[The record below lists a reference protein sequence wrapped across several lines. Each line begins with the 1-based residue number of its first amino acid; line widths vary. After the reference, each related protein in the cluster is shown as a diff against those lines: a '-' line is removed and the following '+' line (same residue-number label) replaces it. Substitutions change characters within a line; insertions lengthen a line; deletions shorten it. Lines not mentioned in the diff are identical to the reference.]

1 MTTACLVCANIQV
14 YFKGDR
20 CSYCSY
26 LRYSSYYLE
35 INYIKVIPLGETPR
49 NILAVHV
56 IIVCNAM
63 PGEHIHRCRTKYEVG
78 AVHEAGI
85 REPRKHRRPYQKFSS
100 GGGMGLAFHAIL
112 LVQNSLRELRN
123 KWVRNCNEVTMDH
136 HEKLGRGVWCQ
147 CVQCSWLCS
156 SSTKSFHYHRP
167 SSKLYNFV
175 TEQVVND
182 VNFWKCSKAERS
194 ITSQDERGLC

>member
-1 MTTACLVCANIQV
+1 VTTACLVCANIQG

-49 NILAVHV
+49 IILAVHV

-78 AVHEAGI
+78 AVHEAQSMKRASESHGSI
-85 REPRKHRRPYQKFSS
+85 VGHTR
-100 GGGMGLAFHAIL
+100 
-112 LVQNSLRELRN
+112 NSAVVVEWDWHSMRF
-123 KWVRNCNEVTMDH
+123 
-136 HEKLGRGVWCQ
+136 
-147 CVQCSWLCS
+147 CSYKTAS
-156 SSTKSFHYHRP
+156 
-167 SSKLYNFV
+167 
-175 TEQVVND
+175 VN
-182 VNFWKCSKAERS
+182 
-194 ITSQDERGLC
+194 